1 MTKEVGAV
9 KKWLISLGLVSLLV
23 GCGESTNDE
32 ADNGET
38 NVIDSES
45 QAEDE
50 LNDETET
57 DTETPDDVNE
67 NEDNTDIIGDDDAT
81 NDTGLGSENNEGAIV
96 FVPQYAETEAGLSPE
111 NDEVLALLSE
121 MVSSAE
127 VDDLGFEN
135 DVTIQF
141 TGLYLHNDEEQTL
154 QPIFIIT
161 NRTDQTFTHIDMAIT
176 FGPSEGELIFDETY
190 FTLAADEFGI
200 LEPNTAMPVYVN
212 TDYSNLAAIDEL
224 SNTRE
229 EVISIDSFEFESDES
244 SSEGSRGTSERVQP
258 RTAANESSEELT
270 FVPTLDQSNEG
281 EDSYNSLILSQ
292 LEELISQSPEVG
304 IEGDVAIHWT
314 GIYEYST
321 TEKNGQAVF
330 VIVNRSGMDYSNIE
344 LGITFTDMNQNV
356 ILEEERFFLDEE
368 SFGVLED
375 QTIMPLYLEVPQDK
389 EHFIQGVLD
398 VNNAQYLFNYF
409 QAEDAIP
416 SE

>member
-1 MTKEVGAV
+1 M
-9 KKWLISLGLVSLLV
+9 
-23 GCGESTNDE
+23 
-32 ADNGET
+32 
-38 NVIDSES
+38 
-45 QAEDE
+45 
-50 LNDETET
+50 
-57 DTETPDDVNE
+57 
-67 NEDNTDIIGDDDAT
+67 
-81 NDTGLGSENNEGAIV
+81 
-96 FVPQYAETEAGLSPE
+96 
-111 NDEVLALLSE
+111 ALLSE

-190 FTLAADEFGI
+190 FTLAADELGM

-229 EVISIDSFEFESDES
+229 EVITIDSFEFDSDES
-244 SSEGSRGTSERVQP
+244 GSKGAGEVSEGTQSQTEDRETS
-258 RTAANESSEELT
+258 ADLT
-270 FVPTLDQSNEG
+270 FIPTLEQSNEG
-281 EDSYNSLILSQ
+281 ETISNNLILSQ
-292 LEELISQSPEVG
+292 LEELINQSPEVG
-304 IEGDVAIHWT
+304 IEGDVAIQWT

-321 TEKNGQAVF
+321 TEKNGQAIF
-330 VIVNRSGMDYSNIE
+330 VIVNRSGMEYSNIE

-375 QTIMPLYLEVPQDK
+375 QTIMPLYLEGPQDK

-398 VNNAQYLFNYF
+398 VNNAQYQFNYF
-409 QAEDAIP
+409 QAEDTN
-416 SE
+416 SSDH